1 MNCIVSSTNDRKVR
15 IKNVLMRILLNA
27 ASSYMHNA
35 LEAAEDFPSII
46 RWCDWPALEIRGFGI

>member
-1 MNCIVSSTNDRKVR
+1 
-15 IKNVLMRILLNA
+15 MRILLNA